1 MLKSTQHGIGNS
13 ISLEQKWILD
23 CPCTGEP
30 VENINKLTDRHTL
43 VEEDDSTLYEEYLDH
58 LELSLSEYTEQ
69 VFLYIAG
76 FIARKLTRSLKRDE
90 YVNLLHG
97 SKEQP
102 LQSIIEKKS
111 KCGSTYPSSSLVK
124 IVKFKEK
131 ILKQNLI
138 YKEK

>member
-1 MLKSTQHGIGNS
+1 M
-13 ISLEQKWILD
+13 
-23 CPCTGEP
+23 
-30 VENINKLTDRHTL
+30 ENINKLTDRHIL
-43 VEEDDSTLYEEYLDH
+43 VEEDDSTLYEEYLDY

-76 FIARKLTRSLKRDE
+76 FIARKLPISLKCDE
-90 YVNLLHG
+90 YVDLLHD
-97 SKEQP
+97 SKEQH